1 MPVAKGSPK
10 PEYTQEQKAEIVERV
25 CELYESQQA
34 TVESCCEA
42 VGVSYRAFHLWAS
55 QYADFAER
63 YKKAKETKE
72 VDYWENIIKPL
83 QKRALQKHLEVEQMH
98 EQSEVVYQ
106 GVKAKDESNNPILQ
120 HSTKDVLPNPSVLI
134 FSMKGTYPDKFADR
148 QEVKHSGD
156 INMGLVAQS
165 AGKIKDF
172 LKSLDDGNGDG

>member
-42 VGVSYRAFHLWAS
+42 AGISQQTFNLWCV
-55 QYADFAER
+55 QFGEFGER

-106 GVKAKDESNNPILQ
+106 GVKVKDESNNPILQ